1 MKKDDLPS
9 VPSLTCSYVKNFLN
23 NSPMAGEISLT
34 KEELKDLYNINLKTV
49 FFIAIDKTEFLTE
62 SEPES
67 CQTDT
72 PSQTELEH
80 PEAMVSLFG
89 STGINISVV

>member
-1 MKKDDLPS
+1 
-9 VPSLTCSYVKNFLN
+9 
-23 NSPMAGEISLT
+23 MAGEISLT

-67 CQTDT
+67 CQTDI

>member
-1 MKKDDLPS
+1 M
-9 VPSLTCSYVKNFLN
+9 
-23 NSPMAGEISLT
+23 
-34 KEELKDLYNINLKTV
+34 YNINPKTV
-49 FFIAIDKTEFLTE
+49 FFNAIDKTEFLTE

-67 CQTDT
+67 RQTDT

-80 PEAMVSLFG
+80 PEAMVSRFG